1 MKRDMSKIRI
11 SEGSTT
17 HSTDFIRVATLEE
30 LKAAGMI
37 VVRGARCPLL
47 VVHENGNV
55 LALDNRCPHL
65 GFPLHRGSVEDGILT
80 CHWHHARFDLASGCT
95 FDLWAD
101 DVPTAAVEIRDGEV
115 WVCPHTRYTDADA
128 HWRNRLREGLEQNIG
143 LVLAKAVLGLLE
155 EGVNFR
161 ALVRDAV
168 LFGTRNRDGWG
179 IGLTI
184 LTALAKLIPSLPEE
198 ETYLALYKGMS
209 RVARDCDGAS
219 PRRDRQPL
227 APRQFQPLPVLDR
240 WFRHWTRVR
249 HRDAAERTLL
259 TAIASGASTIELA
272 ALMLIAVSDRYFAD
286 GGHALDFTNKAFESL
301 DIIGWEHAPP
311 ILPSVV
317 DQMVS
322 ARGSEES
329 NAWRQPIDLVLLSE
343 AAFAE
348 LPGLLAEGRAKHGQW
363 RDHNVLARRLLGDD
377 PAAIMAALKAAI
389 RGGATATDLS
399 RAITYAAALRVALFG
414 TSNEHS
420 DWDTALHC
428 FTYCNAVHQLLTR
441 VTAERP
447 IELERPELLRGVFHG
462 AMQVYLIRFLN
473 VPPARLPGEG
483 DDRLDDL
490 PRDGG
495 ELRDAFLAALDR
507 QGAVKAAGRL
517 VARYVILGHPVEP
530 LIATLTRAVLR
541 EDAEFHTYQM
551 LEAGVQQYRQW
562 GESAAGRHI
571 LIAVARYIAAH
582 SPTERSQLQTAMVAR
597 RLSLGEAV
605 HEVDDEEDRG
615 LSNNFTTT
623 GVSK

>member
-1 MKRDMSKIRI
+1 M
-11 SEGSTT
+11 
-17 HSTDFIRVATLEE
+17 
-30 LKAAGMI
+30 
-37 VVRGARCPLL
+37 
-47 VVHENGNV
+47 
-55 LALDNRCPHL
+55 
-65 GFPLHRGSVEDGILT
+65 FPRRPI
-80 CHWHHARFDLASGCT
+80 
-95 FDLWAD
+95 
-101 DVPTAAVEIRDGEV
+101 EIRDGVV
-115 WVCPHTRYTDADA
+115 WVCPHTRYTDGDA

-143 LVLAKAVLGLLE
+143 LVLAKAVLGLIG
-155 EGVNFR
+155 EGVDYR

-168 LFGTRNRDGWG
+168 LFGARNRDGWG

-198 ETYLALYKGMS
+198 ETYLALYKGIS
-209 RVARDCDGAS
+209 RVARDCDGAA

-227 APRQFQPLPVLDR
+227 APRQFQPLPVLER

-259 TAIASGASTIELA
+259 TAIASGASSIELA
-272 ALMLIAVSDRYFAD
+272 ALMLTAVTDRYFAD

-301 DIIGWEHAPP
+301 DIIGWEHAPA

-329 NAWRQPIDLVLLSE
+329 NAWRQPIDLVPLCE

-348 LPGLLAEGRAKHGQW
+348 LPELLADGRAKRGSW
-363 RDHNVLARRLLGDD
+363 RGHEVLARRLLGDD
-377 PAAIMAALKAAI
+377 PAAIVAALKSAI
-389 RGGATATDLS
+389 RDGATATDLS
-399 RAITYAAALRVALFG
+399 RAVAYAAALRVALFG

-441 VTAERP
+441 ITAERP
-447 IELERPELLRGVFHG
+447 MELERPELLRGVFHG

-483 DDRLDDL
+483 DDKLDDL

-495 ELRDAFLAALDR
+495 ELRDAFLTALDR
-507 QGAVKAAGRL
+507 QGAVKTAGRL
-517 VARYVILGHPVEP
+517 VARYLILGHPVEP
-530 LIATLTRAVLR
+530 LIATLARAVLR

-582 SPTERSQLQTAMVAR
+582 SPTERAQLQTAMVAR

-605 HEVDDEEDRG
+605 HEEMGDDDAQG
-615 LSNNFTTT
+615 TI
-623 GVSK
+623 

>member
-1 MKRDMSKIRI
+1 MSETRI
-11 SEGSTT
+11 NKASRNRGD
-17 HSTDFIRVATLEE
+17 DFIRVATLEE
-30 LKAAGMI
+30 LEAAGMV

-47 VVHENGNV
+47 VVHNDGRV
-55 LALDNRCPHL
+55 FALDNRCPHL

-101 DVPTAAVEIRDGEV
+101 DVPTAQVEVRDGVV
-115 WVCPHTRYTDADA
+115 WVCPWMRYVDRDA
-128 HWRNRLREGLEQNIG
+128 HWSNRLREGLEQNVG
-143 LVLAKAVLGLLE
+143 LVLAKAALE
-155 EGVNFR
+155 LISEGVDYR

-168 LFGTRNRDGWG
+168 LFGARNRDGWG

-184 LTALAKLIPSLPEE
+184 LTALANLIPSLPEE

-227 APRQFQPLPVLDR
+227 GLCQFQPLPVLER

-259 TAIASGASTIELA
+259 TAIASGASAIELG
-272 ALMLIAVSDRYFAD
+272 ALMLITVTDRYFAD

-301 DIIGWEHAPP
+301 DIIGWEYAPA
-311 ILPSVV
+311 ILPSVI
-317 DQMVS
+317 DQMVR

-329 NAWRQPIDLVLLSE
+329 NAWRQPIDLVPLCE

-348 LPGLLAEGRAKHGQW
+348 LPELLTDGRARRGNW
-363 RDHNVLARRLLGDD
+363 RGHEVLARRLLGDD
-377 PAAIMAALKAAI
+377 PAAIVAALKSSI
-389 RGGATATDLS
+389 RDGATATDLS
-399 RAITYAAALRVALFG
+399 RATTYAAALRVVSFG

-428 FTYCNAVHQLLTR
+428 FTYCNAVHQMLAR
-441 VTAERP
+441 IIAEMP
-447 IELERPELLRGVFHG
+447 MELERPQLLRGVFHG

-483 DDRLDDL
+483 DDQLDDL
-490 PRDGG
+490 PRDGD

-507 QGAVKAAGRL
+507 QGAVRAAGRL
-517 VARYVILGHPVEP
+517 VARYLMLGHSLEP
-530 LIATLTRAVLR
+530 MIATLTRAVLR

-562 GESAAGRHI
+562 GDTAAGRHI

-582 SPTERSQLQTAMVAR
+582 SPTERAQLQTAMVAR

-605 HEVDDEEDRG
+605 HEAEDEEDPYRAFG
-615 LSNNFTTT
+615 Q
-623 GVSK
+623 